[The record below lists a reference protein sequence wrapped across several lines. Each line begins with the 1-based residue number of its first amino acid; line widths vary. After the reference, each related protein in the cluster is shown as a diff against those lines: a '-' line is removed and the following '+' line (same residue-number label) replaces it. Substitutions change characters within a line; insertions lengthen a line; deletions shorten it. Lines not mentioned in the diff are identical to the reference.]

1 MADPIRIEIAAD
13 EAAKIE
19 AAIAECIT
27 VMQQANEQ
35 MARDQIEIEHL
46 KAETRE
52 ILAQLEAA

>member
-1 MADPIRIEIAAD
+1 MADPIRIDIAAD
-13 EAAKIE
+13 KAARIE
-19 AAIAECIT
+19 AAITECIA

>member
-19 AAIAECIT
+19 AAITECIT
-27 VMQQANEQ
+27 LMQQANEQ

>member
-1 MADPIRIEIAAD
+1 MRIDITAD

-19 AAIAECIT
+19 AAITECIA